1 MVDPEFEP
9 RKSDSEAYPLVNTLF
24 YKSIIILNLSF
35 RSQNILNQL
44 RFCYFRCYLQTE
56 IVFYYSSCSHSH
68 MQLNFTLAVEPCE
81 D

>member
-35 RSQNILNQL
+35 RSQNILNQQIL
-44 RFCYFRCYLQTE
+44 LFQVLFANWNF
-56 IVFYYSSCSHSH
+56 FYYTSCSHSH
-68 MQLNFTLAVEPCE
+68 MQLNVTLAVEPCE